1 MCLLAGCGRGTEE
14 PINCV
19 PKEDC
24 FLCQRA
30 ARKENNL
37 AIISLNTFE
46 MFDVEINRYDSKG
59 NLIEEEAGTLS
70 LRSLQPSEGG
80 FRVSVMEDQDRG
92 YAYLTV
98 TLGSDEKAD
107 RKTAAGFL
115 CKDCLEEILPKEG
128 RKKTGL
134 GAIDLATGEIE
145 VFDRP
150 VVGFTLGDFYVHCDW
165 DEKKEETLKLLIF
178 YCPPRY

>member
-1 MCLLAGCGRGTEE
+1 
-14 PINCV
+14 
-19 PKEDC
+19 
-24 FLCQRA
+24 
-30 ARKENNL
+30 
-37 AIISLNTFE
+37 

-70 LRSLQPSEGG
+70 LRSLQPS
-80 FRVSVMEDQDRG
+80 V
-92 YAYLTV
+92 
-98 TLGSDEKAD
+98 GSDEKAD

-150 VVGFTLGDFYVHCDW
+150 VVGFTLRDFYVHCDW